1 MGFVRIIEDFSKT
14 LLNYSHVAKAIHFLE
29 NRKNRNAVFI
39 WIPKNAG
46 TSIYKTLKKH
56 GCLKAK
62 KIPRVKY
69 RFSQRGIVT
78 FAHMDYS
85 QLVNQGYVHEHF
97 DKTAYK
103 FCFSRNPYDRAISLY
118 EYFKKDLPEGTT
130 FHDFIGTIT
139 KKGVQPIGLYNSV
152 GFSSCNPQLRW
163 IENVKIDFY
172 GTYENLGQDFNFV
185 LRSLGLPEVPL
196 LHLNKSKR
204 SDYTDY
210 YDFETKRRVEE
221 FYKEDFDFFN
231 YPFMDDSFFSQAH
244 S

>member
-1 MGFVRIIEDFSKT
+1 MGAVREIEDFGKT

-29 NRKNRNAVFI
+29 NRKNKNAVFI

-62 KIPRVKY
+62 KVPRVKY

-78 FAHMDYS
+78 FGHMNYS
-85 QLVNQGYVHEHF
+85 QLVKQGYVNDRF
-97 DKTAYK
+97 DATAYK

-118 EYFKKDLPEGTT
+118 EYFKGDFPEGTS
-130 FHDFIGTIT
+130 FPDFIRKIT
-139 KKGVQPIGLYNSV
+139 ENGVRPIGLFNSA
-152 GFSSCNPQLRW
+152 GLSSCNPQVRW

-172 GTYENLGQDFNFV
+172 GTYENLGQDFNIV
-185 LRSLGLPEVPL
+185 LRSLGLPEMSL

-210 YDFETKRRVEE
+210 YDFDTKRRVEE
-221 FYKEDFDFFN
+221 FYKEDFEFFN
-231 YPFMDDSFFSQAH
+231 YPLMDDSSFR
-244 S
+244 